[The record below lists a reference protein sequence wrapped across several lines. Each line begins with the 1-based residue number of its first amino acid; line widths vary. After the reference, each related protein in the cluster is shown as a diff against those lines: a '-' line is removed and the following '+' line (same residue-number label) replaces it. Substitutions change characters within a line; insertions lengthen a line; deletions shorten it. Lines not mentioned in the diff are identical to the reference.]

1 MKRTV
6 LITGASSGIGLEL
19 AIVCARNG
27 INLLLIARNGKA
39 LEKLSSE
46 IIYKYNVQVDV
57 LSIDLSVQSSAQE
70 VYNWCSQKNIEV
82 NYLINN
88 AGFGDYGN
96 FADSKWEK
104 QLMMINLNIVTLSY
118 LTHLFLPNMIKNNY
132 GKILNVA
139 STAAF
144 QPGPGMSVY
153 FATKAFVLHFSEAIS
168 CELNNTEVTVTALC
182 PGPTESGFQDAAN
195 MAESKLVKGK
205 KFPSSKEVAEYGY
218 QSMMKGKTVAI
229 HGTLNYILA
238 NSIRLVPRSLVLKM
252 VKFMQDK

>member
-1 MKRTV
+1 
-6 LITGASSGIGLEL
+6 
-19 AIVCARNG
+19 
-27 INLLLIARNGKA
+27 
-39 LEKLSSE
+39 
-46 IIYKYNVQVDV
+46 
-57 LSIDLSVQSSAQE
+57 
-70 VYNWCSQKNIEV
+70 
-82 NYLINN
+82 
-88 AGFGDYGN
+88 
-96 FADSKWEK
+96 
-104 QLMMINLNIVTLSY
+104 
-118 LTHLFLPNMIKNNY
+118 
-132 GKILNVA
+132 
-139 STAAF
+139 
-144 QPGPGMSVY
+144 MSVY